1 MREIAF
7 SIPLSGV
14 IRIEDGSIRITVNRA
29 ETMVDLAAA
38 TQAGRRPSFGPGKTM
53 FDVLLEVAR
62 EVAAEHGSFSAA
74 DLYHRALELHPD
86 LKRGSWSARIIASA
100 PDHPS
105 HNNYGARRDYL
116 TYTGRGRYRLKPE
129 YSGGSDSGTL
139 FATEGS

>member
-7 SIPLSGV
+7 SIPLSGT
-14 IRIEDGSIRITVNRA
+14 IRIEDGSIQITVNRA

-38 TQAGRRPSFGPGKTM
+38 IQAGRRLSFGPGRTM

-62 EVAAEHGSFSAA
+62 EVGESQGSFTAA

-86 LKRGSWSARIIASA
+86 LKRGSWSARVIASA

-105 HNNYGARRDYL
+105 YSNYGARRDYL
-116 TYTGRGRYRLKPE
+116 TYTGRGRYRLKTE
-129 YSGGSDSGTL
+129 YSGGSDSGTP
-139 FATEGS
+139 FATRGS